1 MPNTQAPAGQ
11 RVVSELAANPASA
24 GMSSVSDRTTVDT
37 PPSSNPAGKSA
48 TPWNVPPLQSLD
60 TEAAERIMT
69 ALPEETFQLIVREAY
84 LFRAGEIIQEAHA
97 EAKAKQE
104 EIRATRP
111 PFLILRR
118 GETKDAFQS
127 NLAAAEQ
134 DFSLFDMAA
143 RRNADAMK
151 KLRKFAE
158 LHLEAC
164 LRENDPVY
172 YSGLVSESLVAD
184 WHRCV
189 KRLTSN
195 LSEFVAEVGSA
206 RNSLVNAQ
214 LGENG
219 VRVASDVSR
228 KAILRAAELG
238 ELLVREVAA
247 TTELAAERDQQVQ
260 GTAFAT
266 DFPRLPEFDFAG
278 TLRDAA
284 TLPVSLLQEQ
294 FTLLLLRCDELRE
307 QGLPQL
313 LKKVAEAE
321 TQHTAV
327 KESYLLGVWEALRRY
342 ALDHYVQNEDLQEVA
357 KATEEMFGDN
367 ALG

>member
-1 MPNTQAPAGQ
+1 
-11 RVVSELAANPASA
+11 
-24 GMSSVSDRTTVDT
+24 
-37 PPSSNPAGKSA
+37 
-48 TPWNVPPLQSLD
+48 VPPLQALD
-60 TEAAERIMT
+60 PAATEKIMT

-84 LFRAGEIIQEAHA
+84 LFRASEIIQKAQA
-97 EAKAKQE
+97 EAKAKE
-104 EIRATRP
+104 EEVRATRP

-118 GETKDAFQS
+118 GETKDAFQA

-134 DFSLFDMAA
+134 DLSLFEKAA

-172 YSGLVSESLVAD
+172 YSGLVSEALVAD

-189 KRLTSN
+189 TRLTAN
-195 LSEFVAEVGSA
+195 LKEFISEVGSA

-214 LGENG
+214 LDANG
-219 VRVASDVSR
+219 IRIASDVSR
-228 KAILRAAELG
+228 KAIYRAAELG

-247 TTELAAERDQQVQ
+247 TTQLAAERDQQLH
-260 GTAFAT
+260 GTAFAAE
-266 DFPRLPEFDFAG
+266 FPRLPEFDFAG
-278 TLRDAA
+278 TLRQAA
-284 TLPVSLLQEQ
+284 ELPVSLLQEQ
-294 FTLLLLRCDELRE
+294 FTLLLQRCDELRD

-327 KESYLLGVWEALRRY
+327 KESYLLGVWQALRQY

-357 KATEEMFGDN
+357 KATEEMFGDTV
-367 ALG
+367 A